1 MRLTTGLISLILIFL
16 FACQSKTGKEN
27 SLEKSKQR
35 ISVFAAASLADV
47 MTTLAK
53 EFQAK
58 SGMKVTLNF
67 ASSGTL
73 ARQMQ
78 EGATPGI
85 YLSASPRWMKFATGN
100 SSADSTTCSPV
111 VRNRLVAV
119 VPKNSQIDTLNF
131 SSSPDFPKAFA
142 GRLAIGDPAHVPA
155 GQYAAEA
162 LKSLG
167 WYETLKP
174 RFLKAKDVRS
184 ALMVVELGECEMGIV
199 YATDAMK
206 SKKVRT
212 VGVFPEDSHQPIEY
226 WAAKGKYG
234 GSAADSLLN
243 YLHSA
248 EADYIWK
255 KFGFKTIAE
264 QGKSNTNK

>member
-1 MRLTTGLISLILIFL
+1 MRIKTGLISLLLIFA
-16 FACQSKTGKEN
+16 FSCHSRKNAS
-27 SLEKSKQR
+27 SEKKSQTV
-35 ISVFAAASLADV
+35 SVFAAASLADV

-53 EFQAK
+53 EYQVK

-78 EGATPGI
+78 EGASPGV
-85 YLSASPRWMKFATGN
+85 YLSASPRWMKFAIENG
-100 SSADSTTCSPV
+100 SADSTSCFPV
-111 VRNRLVAV
+111 ARNRLVAV
-119 VPKNSQIDTLNF
+119 VPKDSPIDTLKI
-131 SSSPDFPKAFA
+131 SSSLDFPKIFA
-142 GRLAIGDPAHVPA
+142 GRLAIGDPGHVPA

-167 WYETLKP
+167 WYETLRP

-206 SKKVRT
+206 SKKVRA
-212 VGVFPEDSHQPIEY
+212 VGVFSESSHQPVEY

-234 GSAADSLLN
+234 RSAADSLLN

-255 KFGFKTIAE
+255 KFGFKAIAE
-264 QGKSNTNK
+264 PEKSNTNK

>member
-1 MRLTTGLISLILIFL
+1 MRIKTGLISLLLIFA
-16 FACQSKTGKEN
+16 FSCHSKKNTSSEKESQSV
-27 SLEKSKQR
+27 
-35 ISVFAAASLADV
+35 SVFAAASLADV

-53 EFQAK
+53 EYQAK
-58 SGMKVTLNF
+58 SGTKVTLNF

-85 YLSASPRWMKFATGN
+85 YLSASPRWMKFATENG
-100 SSADSTTCSPV
+100 SADSINCFPV
-111 VRNRLVAV
+111 ARNRLVAV

-155 GQYAAEA
+155 GKYAAEA
-162 LKSLG
+162 LKSFG
-167 WYETLKP
+167 WYKALEP
-174 RFLKAKDVRS
+174 RFLKTKDVRS
-184 ALMVVELGECEMGIV
+184 ALMVVELGECEMGLV

-206 SKKVRT
+206 SKKVRA
-212 VGVFPEDSHQPIEY
+212 VGIFPESSHQPIEY
-226 WAAKGKYG
+226 WAAKGKFG

-264 QGKSNTNK
+264 PGKSNTNK